1 MSSLPNS
8 DFNSNSSFLVE
19 KGQALYENQLKAT
32 LEPHHFGEFVAIEP
46 VTGRYFL
53 GDTATSALVTAS
65 KSMPKSQFFLMRVG
79 YPAAHKIGGPW
90 LKNRVK

>member
-8 DFNSNSSFLVE
+8 AFNSNDSFLVKE
-19 KGQALYENQLKAT
+19 GQALYENQLKAT

-53 GDTATSALVTAS
+53 GETATSALVTAS
-65 KSMPKSQFFLMRVG
+65 KAMPQSQFFLMRVG
-79 YPAAHKIGGPW
+79 YEAAHKIGGPW
-90 LKNRVK
+90 RKNQVE